1 MMGARFFIALWLLS
15 LLGSFWAGR
24 EWRSRSCELVQSR
37 AEAERHERNAQ
48 AIAQVRDLEQK
59 SMQAQKAASDAASTR
74 EATIDAQYD
83 ARLAAAGNG
92 ADYGRLSK
100 LWGQCETDRLSE
112 RAAASAEV
120 AGQDRLRRESA
131 ARIVRDVE
139 TLQSERD
146 EMIERYEPF
155 LDNAG

>member
-1 MMGARFFIALWLLS
+1 MRARLVIALWLLS

-24 EWRSRSCELVQSR
+24 EWRSRSCELAQSR
-37 AEAERHERNAQ
+37 AETTLHQGNAQ
-48 AIAQVRDLEQK
+48 AIAQARYLERK
-59 SMQAQKAASDAASTR
+59 STQAQQAVSDAASTR

-92 ADYGRLSK
+92 TDYGRLSR

-146 EMIERYEPF
+146 EVIDRYLAVSE
-155 LDNAG
+155 

>member
-1 MMGARFFIALWLLS
+1 ML
-15 LLGSFWAGR
+15 
-24 EWRSRSCELVQSR
+24 
-37 AEAERHERNAQ
+37 AQ
-48 AIAQVRDLEQK
+48 QL
-59 SMQAQKAASDAASTR
+59 ASDDASTR
-74 EATIDAQYD
+74 EAKIDAQYS

-92 ADYGRLSK
+92 TDYGRLSR

-112 RAAASAEV
+112 HAAAAAEV

-146 EMIERYEPF
+146 QLIDLYLAIPQ
-155 LDNAG
+155 

>member
-1 MMGARFFIALWLLS
+1 MSRIQILIAIWLLS
-15 LLGSFWAGR
+15 LLGSFLAGR
-24 EWRSRSCELVQSR
+24 EWRSRSCELAR
-37 AEAERHERNAQ
+37 GLAERKLQQREAQ
-48 AIAQVRDLEQK
+48 TITRTRDLERK
-59 SMQAQKAASDAASTR
+59 LMLAQQLASDDASTR
-74 EATIDAQYD
+74 EAKIDAQYS

-92 ADYGRLSK
+92 TDYGRLSR

-112 RAAASAEV
+112 HAAAAAEV

-146 EMIERYEPF
+146 QLIDLYLAIPQ
-155 LDNAG
+155 